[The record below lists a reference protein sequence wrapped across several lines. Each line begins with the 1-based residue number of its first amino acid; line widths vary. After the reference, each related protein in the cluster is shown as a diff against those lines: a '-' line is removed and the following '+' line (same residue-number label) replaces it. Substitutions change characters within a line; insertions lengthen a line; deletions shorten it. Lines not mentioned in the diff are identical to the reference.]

1 MGNIVVIGSV
11 NMDMVCSVD
20 KRPEKGETVLGNSFF
35 TSPGGKG
42 ANQAVSASKLGANV
56 KMISCVGEDSL
67 GEELIRNFRDNKVDY
82 SLVSRN
88 KHKSSGVAVIT
99 LCENDNSI
107 VVVPGTNELVDIEL
121 IKKNEEEIKNAD
133 IVLLQL
139 EIPLETINYVVNF
152 CFENK
157 IKVLVNPAP
166 AIKLDEDIIEK
177 ATYLTPNEHEYK
189 IVFDTEEEIEEV
201 LKKYPNKLVIT
212 EGKNG
217 ARFYDGKK
225 IKHVSCIRVDV
236 QDTTGAGDTFN
247 GALSV
252 AITEGKNLYTAVE
265 YAVVVSGLS
274 VTKLGAQ
281 SGMPYKEDVEKYLN
295 INK

>member
-20 KRPEKGETVLGNSFF
+20 KRPEKGETILGNSFF

-67 GEELIRNFRDNKVDY
+67 GEELIRNFRTNKVDY

-107 VVVPGTNELVDIEL
+107 VVVPGTNELVDINL
-121 IKKNEEEIKNAD
+121 IKKNEDDIKNAD

-157 IKVLVNPAP
+157 VKVLLNPAP
-166 AIKLDEDIIEK
+166 AIRLDKDIIEK
-177 ATYLTPNEHEYK
+177 STYLTPNEHEYK
-189 IVFDTEEEIEEV
+189 IVLGTDESIEEA

-212 EGKNG
+212 EGRNG
-217 ARFYDGKK
+217 ARFYDGKEV
-225 IKHVSCIRVDV
+225 KHVSCISVDV

-252 AITEGKNLYTAVE
+252 AITEGKDLYTAVG

-281 SGMPYKEDVEKYLN
+281 SGMPYREDVEKYLD

>member
-20 KRPEKGETVLGNSFF
+20 KRPEKGETILGNSFF

-56 KMISCVGEDSL
+56 KMISCIGEDSL
-67 GEELIRNFRDNKVDY
+67 GEELIRNFKENKVDY
-82 SLVSRN
+82 NLIARN
-88 KHKSSGVAVIT
+88 NQKSSGVAVIT

-107 VVVPGTNELVDIEL
+107 VVVPGTNELVDINL
-121 IKKNEEEIKNAD
+121 IKKNEEEIKDAD

-139 EIPLETINYVVNF
+139 EIPLETIKYVVNF
-152 CFENK
+152 CFENN
-157 IKVLVNPAP
+157 IKVLLNPAP
-166 AIKLDEDIIEK
+166 AIRLDEDIIEK
-177 ATYLTPNEHEYK
+177 VTYLTPNEHEYK
-189 IVFDTEEEIEEV
+189 IVFDTEESIEEV
-201 LKKYPNKLVIT
+201 LKKHPNKLVVT

-217 ARFYDGKK
+217 ARFYDGKEV
-225 IKHVSCIRVDV
+225 KHVSCINVDV

-252 AITEGKNLYTAVE
+252 AITEGKDLYTAVG

-281 SGMPYKEDVEKYLN
+281 SGMPYREDVEKYLD

>member
-42 ANQAVSASKLGANV
+42 ANQAISASKLGANV

-67 GEELIRNFRDNKVDY
+67 GEELIRNFRNNKVDY
-82 SLVSRN
+82 SLVSRD

-107 VVVPGTNELVDIEL
+107 VVVAGTNELVDIEL

-166 AIKLDEDIIEK
+166 AIKLDRDIIEK
-177 ATYLTPNEHEYK
+177 VTYLTPNEHEYK
-189 IVFDTEEEIEEV
+189 VVFDTEEEIEEI

-217 ARFYDGKK
+217 ARFYDGKE
-225 IKHVSCIRVDV
+225 IKHVSCIKVDV

-265 YAVVVSGLS
+265 YAVVASGLS

>member
-20 KRPEKGETVLGNSFF
+20 KRPEKGETILGNSFF

-56 KMISCVGEDSL
+56 KMISCIGEDSL
-67 GEELIRNFRDNKVDY
+67 GEELIRNFKENKVDY
-82 SLVSRN
+82 NLIAKN
-88 KHKSSGVAVIT
+88 NQKSSGVAVIT

-107 VVVPGTNELVDIEL
+107 VVVPGTNELVDINL
-121 IKKNEEEIKNAD
+121 IKKNEEEIKKAD

-152 CFENK
+152 CFENNVR
-157 IKVLVNPAP
+157 VLLNPAP
-166 AIKLDEDIIEK
+166 AIRLDKEIIEK
-177 ATYLTPNEHEYK
+177 STYLTPNEHEYK
-189 IVFDTEEEIEEV
+189 IVFDTDESIEEV

-212 EGKNG
+212 EGRNG
-217 ARFYDGKK
+217 ARFYDGKEV
-225 IKHVSCIRVDV
+225 KHVSCINVDV

-252 AITEGKNLYTAVE
+252 AITEGKDLYTAVE

-281 SGMPYKEDVEKYLN
+281 SGMPYREDVEKYLD

>member
-20 KRPEKGETVLGNSFF
+20 KRPEKGETILGNSFF

-56 KMISCVGEDSL
+56 KMISCIGEDSL
-67 GEELIRNFRDNKVDY
+67 GEELIRNFKENKVDY
-82 SLVSRN
+82 NLIAKN
-88 KHKSSGVAVIT
+88 NQKSSGVAVIT

-107 VVVPGTNELVDIEL
+107 VVIPGTNELVDINL
-121 IKKNEEEIKNAD
+121 IKKNKEEIKKAD

-139 EIPLETINYVVNF
+139 EIPIETINYVVNF
-152 CFENK
+152 CFENNV
-157 IKVLVNPAP
+157 KVLLNPAP
-166 AIKLDEDIIEK
+166 AIRLDKEIIEK
-177 ATYLTPNEHEYK
+177 STYLTPNEHEYK
-189 IVFDTEEEIEEV
+189 IVFDTDESIEEV

-212 EGKNG
+212 EGRNG
-217 ARFYDGKK
+217 ARFYDGKEV
-225 IKHVSCIRVDV
+225 KHVSCINVDV

-252 AITEGKNLYTAVE
+252 AITEGKSLYTAVE

-281 SGMPYKEDVEKYLN
+281 SGMPYREDVEKYLG